1 MIEFKSL
8 MYEITLNYVRT
19 QFAYFNDSDRE
30 HRAPNRE
37 ILSDWISIS
46 VFLHTFQERKCEYYS
61 DVHSDE
67 VKYCWVKEL
76 NPSFVDCGRFCFKER
91 LSFVKTR
98 SGWAAVLATLT
109 TWSCRK
115 PERRFEY
122 TLSSKVISLA
132 KIAAMSSLWA
142 RLLPLGWHFQQ
153 IEFLGFS
160 QNLRHFRAPLRAS

>member
-1 MIEFKSL
+1 MNESL
-8 MYEITLNYVRT
+8 MYEITLNDVRT

-30 HRAPNRE
+30 YRAPNRE
-37 ILSDWISIS
+37 ILWISIS
-46 VFLHTFQERKCEYYS
+46 VFLYTFQERKCEYYS

-76 NPSFVDCGRFCFKER
+76 NSVICWLRIGRWFCFKER

-115 PERRFEY
+115 PERRFGY